1 MRRDSRFRKG
11 IPSILLLFLVS
22 VSVLTPLGG
31 FVRPAAATSST
42 TMQEYTFQ
50 TPGSFFN
57 GQPGPNITVTY
68 RFYPSGTVNWFN
80 SQGGNVSIVIPSL
93 ASQTVQFNSTAFW
106 YSISR
111 TIFGNTISATVYFF
125 KLTTHSYPSPN
136 MKIKVDGTSTLAA
149 TLSFSLQNVNN
160 AQLIQDPSDPCTIS
174 YGGFAGFS
182 WCDAPGIISFNQATS
197 LVTVSLPAGQFS
209 IDPTTIGTSNTI
221 SATQYNFQRK
231 VFFCQ
236 TRYWAFYSDGS
247 NIVWRTS
254 TDGSSWSGTTSVTA
268 GGSGERFSTWN
279 DCANSKVYYAIAAST
294 TTFQHRAGTLNSDGT
309 ISWDYAEVS
318 VTGSF
323 GTEREPTIAKDT
335 SGILWIAFVSYK
347 SGGGKGDYLEVWK
360 CTISGTNCGT
370 GSNWATMAPFPAALN
385 SAGAATAKGPRIQPL
400 TSGKLSLVSSFS
412 GTSGSMVTRTYSG
425 SAWNAATSTSTE
437 AFIPLETAA
446 LAISDTTY
454 FVGVCTGFGSC
465 TATGNIVFWSCAYP
479 CSTTPTATQL
489 NAAGTNDNAVISSD
503 DSQQLVVAYG
513 ASGLS
518 TSIFYR
524 ISTDGGS
531 SWQTE
536 QPLASSESIRLDT
549 LTASYTKGNSL
560 YEFLWKD
567 NAVSSP
573 FNIRFA
579 TLSVGSAY
587 SVSPSDD
594 ISPALADSIDKGAGK
609 FLTETPPLSDSSTKF
624 FQGFRS
630 LAELISSELVDSIS
644 KAAGKFVSE
653 TPPISDSA
661 SRFFQGVRSLGETPP
676 ISDASTRFFQGFR
689 SLPDSIGTLM
699 DSISKSAGKFA
710 SEAPTL
716 SDAVSGLFTGFRS
729 IPENLGS
736 SLSDS
741 ISKMAG
747 KFPSETPSFSDAVA
761 RLFTGFRGLSETPTL
776 ADVVTRV
783 FTGFRG
789 LSESPTISDAVSRL
803 FTGFR
808 GMTETPTISDA
819 LSKVFTGFRALAES
833 PAISDALDRV
843 FTGFRALSETP
854 TVSDA
859 VARVFTGFRSMSESL
874 AGMTDS
880 ISKSAG
886 KFLSDAPP
894 LSDVADRL
902 LTGFRALTE
911 TLSVSDAL
919 SRVFTGFRALAESP
933 AISDALDRVFTGFR
947 ALSETPTVSDTVARV
962 YNGARTLAVSLTLSD
977 VVSKGTTTLIG
988 LTEDMTSTLSDSASG
1003 LFTGFRGASENLA
1016 SSITDSILKVA
1027 GRFASIS
1034 ENPAASISGAV
1045 TRLAVLARV
1054 SPADL
1059 SSISDSKSRV
1069 FTGSRGISQS
1079 LASVMASVMADPV
1092 KKTGTARFLS
1102 LTENISATLSAAV
1115 SRARTITLRFA
1126 DTSPFSES
1134 NSASSLVRSIRDVL
1148 DDFYYNTVMP
1158 TFASLARE
1166 QTRSGGSNSPLSF
1179 FTDPTVVASGMI
1191 AALAV
1196 VAVALFFR
1204 RRRSG

>member
-1 MRRDSRFRKG
+1 M
-11 IPSILLLFLVS
+11 LFLVS

-111 TIFGNTISATVYFF
+111 TVFGNTISATVYFF

-182 WCDAPGIISFNQATS
+182 WCDAPGIISYNQATS

-209 IDPTTIGTSNTI
+209 IDPTTIGTSTTN

-247 NIVWRTS
+247 NIVWSTS
-254 TDGSSWSGTTSVTA
+254 TDGSSWSGPTNVRV
-268 GGSGERFSTWN
+268 GGTGEKFSTWN

-318 VTGSF
+318 ITGSF
-323 GTEREPTIAKDT
+323 GTEREPTIAEDT
-335 SGILWIAFVSYK
+335 SSILWIAFVSYK
-347 SGGGKGDYLEVWK
+347 TGGSKGDYLEVWK

-370 GSNWATMAPFPAALN
+370 GSNWATMAPFPLQLNAA
-385 SAGAATAKGPRIQPL
+385 SAATVHGPQILPL
-400 TSGKLSLVSSFS
+400 TSGKLSLMYTKGATGGS
-412 GTSGSMVTRTYSG
+412 GIVMRTYTG
-425 SAWNAATSTSTE
+425 SAWNAE
-437 AFIPLETAA
+437 VIPGTNPTYTTQEIAA

-454 FVGVCTGFGSC
+454 FAGVCVAFASC
-465 TATGNIVFWSCAYP
+465 SAAGNVLFWSCAYP
-479 CSTTPTATQL
+479 CSSIPASATTLSSAT
-489 NAAGTNDNAVISSD
+489 TNNNVVISSD
-503 DSQQLVVAYG
+503 NSQQLVVAYG
-513 ASGLS
+513 TAGPS
-518 TSIFYR
+518 TSILYR
-524 ISTDGGS
+524 VSTDGGS

-536 QPLASSESIRLDT
+536 QTLASSESIRLDT
-549 LTASYTKGNSL
+549 LTASYTIGNSL
-560 YEFLWKD
+560 YELLWTD
-567 NAVSSP
+567 NAGSSP

-579 TLSVGSAY
+579 TLSVGSAS

-594 ISPALADSIDKGAGK
+594 ISPALADSIGKEAGK

-710 SEAPTL
+710 SEAPPL

-747 KFPSETPSFSDAVA
+747 KFSSETSSFSDAVA

-843 FTGFRALSETP
+843 FTGFRALS
-854 TVSDA
+854 A
-859 VARVFTGFRSMSESL
+859 
-874 AGMTDS
+874 
-880 ISKSAG
+880 
-886 KFLSDAPP
+886 
-894 LSDVADRL
+894 
-902 LTGFRALTE
+902 
-911 TLSVSDAL
+911 
-919 SRVFTGFRALAESP
+919 
-933 AISDALDRVFTGFR
+933 
-947 ALSETPTVSDTVARV
+947 TPTVSDTVARV

-1134 NSASSLVRSIRDVL
+1134 NSASRLVRSIRDVL

-1166 QTRSGGSNSPLSF
+1166 QTRSGGSNSPLSL
-1179 FTDPTVVASGMI
+1179 FTDPTVVASGTI